1 MQDHCKEGSTLNDQ
15 VGQEFKPEGSPIKD
29 ELGRRFGRLTVVSRV
44 YPKRKL
50 TQRCRA
56 IWQCRCDCGAD
67 VNVSGNLLRK
77 GVFKECATCA
87 AVWEK
92 VDERA
97 KQGNHQTME

>member
-1 MQDHCKEGSTLNDQ
+1 MQDHCKESSTLNDQ
-15 VGQEFKPEGSPIKD
+15 VGQGSRPEGSPIKD
-29 ELGRRFGRLTVVSRV
+29 ELGKRFGRLTVVNRV

-67 VNVSGNLLRK
+67 VKVSGNLLRK

-87 AVWEK
+87 AAWEK

>member
-1 MQDHCKEGSTLNDQ
+1 MQEHCSESSTLNDQ
-15 VGQEFKPEGSPIKD
+15 VDPASSSQGSPIKD
-29 ELGRRFGRLTVVSRV
+29 ELGRRFGRLTVVDRV

-67 VNVSGNLLRK
+67 IKVSGNLLRK

-92 VDERA
+92 VRERE

>member
-1 MQDHCKEGSTLNDQ
+1 MQEHCSESSTLNDQ
-15 VGQEFKPEGSPIKD
+15 VAPASRHQGSPIKD
-29 ELGRRFGRLTVVSRV
+29 ELGKRFGRLTVVQRI
-44 YPKRKL
+44 YQKRKL

-56 IWQCRCDCGAD
+56 IWECRCDCGAEIK
-67 VNVSGNLLRK
+67 VSGNLLRK

-92 VDERA
+92 VSERA